1 MYFLNPKKAA
11 LVNSLALIIVGFV
24 SYYYKSSSITAL
36 IPVFLGSA
44 IFLCYI
50 FYEKNNK
57 VFAHICLTLMLL
69 AFLGL
74 FKPLMGAISKSDLYS
89 ILRVAMMQLVSF
101 YCMICFISSF
111 IKARKK
117 NN

>member
-44 IFLCYI
+44 IFL
-50 FYEKNNK
+50 
-57 VFAHICLTLMLL
+57 
-69 AFLGL
+69 
-74 FKPLMGAISKSDLYS
+74 
-89 ILRVAMMQLVSF
+89 
-101 YCMICFISSF
+101 
-111 IKARKK
+111 
-117 NN
+117 

>member
-11 LVNSLALIIVGFV
+11 LVNSLVLILIGFV
-24 SYYYKSSSITAL
+24 SYYYKSSSVTAL

-44 IFLCYI
+44 IFLCYV

-57 VFAHICLTLMLL
+57 VFAHICVTLMLF

-74 FKPLMGAISKSDLYS
+74 FKPLMGAVSNSDSYA
-89 ILRVAMMQLVSF
+89 ILRVSIMQLISL
-101 YCMICFISSF
+101 YSMICFISSF

-117 NN
+117 SN

>member
-1 MYFLNPKKAA
+1 MYFLKPRKAA
-11 LVNSLALIIVGFV
+11 LVNSLVLILVGFF
-24 SYYYKSSSITAL
+24 SYYYKSDSITAL
-36 IPVFLGSA
+36 IPVFLGLA

-57 VFAHICLTLMLL
+57 VFAHICMALILL

-74 FKPLMGAISKSDLYS
+74 FKPLMGAVSNSDSYA
-89 ILRVAMMQLVSF
+89 ILRVSIMQLISL
-101 YCMICFISSF
+101 YSMICFISSF

-117 NN
+117 SN